1 MLNILL
7 IEDNPSDANLL
18 SELFKQSK
26 KINFNIK
33 WFKRLKEGLN
43 SFNKRNTDIILL
55 DLSLPD
61 SWGLET
67 INQTLEIVEDVP
79 IIVLTGMDDDIL
91 AVESVKKGAQDY
103 LVKGQVDSTSISRSV
118 QYAIE
123 RKRLERILKE
133 SKEKL
138 RESEDNLKIL
148 NQDLEQLVK
157 ERTYDMNERVKELF
171 CLYDVS
177 KIVAQ
182 RDITIKDAFQKIVNR
197 IPAAMQY
204 PEETCSRIVFNSQE
218 FKTMNFK
225 ETKWK
230 LSTKFAINSK
240 KIGSIEINYLNEKPE
255 CYEGP
260 FFKEERNLIDAIA
273 EMVRGF
279 VDRLQAEYA
288 IKQAHT
294 ELYTIFNTAGGGM
307 RVVDIDHNVLRINSP
322 FAELVGA
329 SEAELEGQKCFE
341 QFSGPN
347 CLTPQCT
354 MNRIVAGEERI
365 DIEMVKKRK
374 DGRDIPCILVASPF
388 RSAEGELLGMVE
400 DFTDITDRKR
410 AEAAT
415 QQAHSEITTIFNA
428 AGDGMRVVDTEYI
441 VLRVNHEFAE
451 LVGASEAEL
460 IGQKCYEQFPHP
472 QCHTPQCT
480 LKRILSGEERIETD
494 VVKERKNDR
503 EILCI
508 LVATPFRSA
517 DGELLGMVEAFKD
530 ITDRKRAEKDLQES
544 EEKFRTLVKTSPYSI
559 ILLDTKGNILD
570 CNQITERY
578 LGLPRNEIIGTMV
591 FNLDIISE
599 NDKDLIANRIQELI
613 KSGITEPREFEFKNS
628 EGEKIWLENI
638 LSYIKIGGK
647 DYIQINSVDITERKK
662 MEIINEKKI
671 EKLKELDKLKNE
683 FVLRAS
689 HELKTPLN
697 SIYGA
702 STILL
707 DYYHKFFDDRAK
719 RLLEIINTGGERLK
733 KLVIDLI
740 DVSRIESNVIE
751 LNKQKEN
758 LEETIKSCV
767 NDLYHSIVKRELF
780 LHVDLEEEIYLE
792 VDKIRIDQVIMN
804 LVSNAIKNTL
814 PKGTISV
821 ILQKYDDHIEIKIKD
836 TGVGFTEDE
845 KKKVFKK
852 FGKIERYGKG
862 MDIDTEG
869 SGLGLYLSKEIIEL
883 HGGKIWLES
892 EGRNKGSKF
901 IINLP
906 IK

>member
-18 SELFKQSK
+18 TELLKQSK

-33 WFKRLKEGLN
+33 WFKRLKDGLN
-43 SFNKRNTDIILL
+43 SFDKRNTDIILL

-67 INQTLEIVEDVP
+67 INQALEIVQDVP
-79 IIVLTGMDDDIL
+79 IIVLTGIDNDMV

-103 LVKGQVDSTSISRSV
+103 LVKGQVDSTSIIRSV
-118 QYAIE
+118 QYGIE

-138 RESEDNLKIL
+138 GESEENLKIL
-148 NQDLEQLVK
+148 NEDLENLVK

-182 RDITIKDAFQKIVNR
+182 RDITIKDAFQKIVDR
-197 IPAAMQY
+197 IPTAMQY
-204 PEETCSRIVFNSQE
+204 PEEICSRIVFDSQE

-225 ETKWK
+225 ETQWK

-279 VDRLQAEYA
+279 IDRLQAENA
-288 IKQAHT
+288 IQQAHT
-294 ELYTIFNTAGGGM
+294 ELNTIFNTAGGGM
-307 RVVDIDHNVLRINSP
+307 RVVDIDYNVLRINSP
-322 FAELVGA
+322 FAELVGE
-329 SEAELEGQKCFE
+329 SDAELEGQKCFE
-341 QFSGPN
+341 QFPGPY
-347 CLTPQCT
+347 CHTPQCT
-354 MNRIVAGEERI
+354 LNLIVAGEERI
-365 DIEMVKKRK
+365 DTETVKKRK
-374 DGRDIPCILVASPF
+374 DGRDVPCILIASPF

-400 DFTDITDRKR
+400 D
-410 AEAAT
+410 
-415 QQAHSEITTIFNA
+415 
-428 AGDGMRVVDTEYI
+428 
-441 VLRVNHEFAE
+441 
-451 LVGASEAEL
+451 
-460 IGQKCYEQFPHP
+460 
-472 QCHTPQCT
+472 
-480 LKRILSGEERIETD
+480 
-494 VVKERKNDR
+494 
-503 EILCI
+503 
-508 LVATPFRSA
+508 
-517 DGELLGMVEAFKD
+517 FKD

-591 FNLDIISE
+591 INLDIISE

-613 KSGITEPREFEFKNS
+613 KKGITEPREFEFKIS
-628 EGEKIWLENI
+628 EVEKIWLENI

-662 MEIINEKKI
+662 MEIINEKEI

-719 RLLEIINTGGERLK
+719 RLLEIINAGGERLK

-751 LNKQKEN
+751 LNKQEEN

-767 NDLYHSIVKRELF
+767 NDLYHLIVKRELF

-814 PKGTISV
+814 PKGIISV
-821 ILQKYDDHIEIKIKD
+821 ILQKYDDYVEIKIKD

-845 KKKVFKK
+845 KKNVFKK

-869 SGLGLYLSKEIIEL
+869 SGLGLYLSKEFIEL